1 MTVEAILQ
9 RKGRDVTTAWP
20 WSTID
25 DATKRLAGP
34 PRIGALVVLDA
45 QQRVAGVLTERDLV
59 RGMGLY
65 GSQLGEMTV
74 EALMSR
80 QVPTCGPRD
89 TLASVMHT
97 MTERRFRHLPVVTGG
112 ELVGLVSI
120 GDVVRAQLQ
129 DAQLEVAVLRDAVI
143 AKG

>member
-9 RKGRDVTTAWP
+9 SKGRDVTTVWP

-25 DATKRLAGP
+25 EATKRLAGP
-34 PRIGALVVLDA
+34 PRIGALVVIDA
-45 QQRVAGVLTERDLV
+45 QQRVAGLLTERDVV
-59 RGMGLY
+59 RGLELHGA
-65 GSQLGEMTV
+65 QLGETTV
-74 EALMSR
+74 ESLMSQ
-80 QVPTCGPRD
+80 QVPTCGPHD

-97 MTERRFRHLPVVTGG
+97 MTERRFRHLPVVRGG

-129 DAQLEVAVLRDAVI
+129 DARLEVAVLRDKVI
-143 AKG
+143 ARG